1 MCGIVGYIGTRD
13 ATPLLI
19 DGLKRMEY
27 RGYDSCGI
35 ALIHDGEPR
44 LVRSVGRVSS
54 LEEKIRTLPL
64 GIASTRYGIGHT
76 RWATHGRPSEE
87 NAHPHRDCSGQLMV
101 VHNGIIENYAELRR
115 RLTAQGHVFR
125 TATDTEVL
133 PHLIEACFRGSLEEA
148 VQKAL
153 REVEGVYG
161 LVAIA
166 CQDPNKIVAAR
177 KGPPLVVGLGQ
188 GENYV
193 ASDASALLRH
203 TRDMLFLEEGEMAV
217 VEAETVKLTDFSGN
231 MIFRDAQRVTWS
243 ADVAEKEGYPHF
255 MLKEIFE
262 QPRAV
267 ADTLR
272 GRITPDGRVTL
283 DDELGP
289 LPFLSSVDKV
299 HVIACGTSWHAGLVG
314 KFLIEGLARIPT
326 EIDYASEF
334 RYRNPPI
341 GPRTLVLAISQ
352 SGETADTLAAIHEAR
367 DKGASVLSI
376 CNVVGS
382 NIARDSDAVLYT
394 HAGPEIGVAST
405 KAFTTQLAALYLLAA
420 HFAARRGRAPEGA
433 IRRVVSLL
441 REIPEQMKRVLD
453 LDADMARLAARIA
466 SHESALFLGRGL
478 GFPIALEGAL
488 KLKEISYIHAEGYA
502 AGEMKHGP
510 IALIDAKMPV
520 VVLVPQDP
528 VYAKTMSNIEEV
540 KARDGIVLAVATEG
554 DTEVGDRA
562 DATVAIPRTDP
573 WTYPLLTV
581 LPLQMLAY
589 HAALLR
595 GCDVDKPRNL
605 AKSVT
610 VE

>member
-1 MCGIVGYIGTRD
+1 MCGIVGYIGGRD
-13 ATPLLI
+13 AKPLLI
-19 DGLKRMEY
+19 EGLKRMEY

-35 ALIHDGEPR
+35 AVVDNGTAR
-44 LVRSVGRVSS
+44 LVRSVGRVAG
-54 LEEKIRTLPL
+54 LEEKVRTMPL
-64 GIASTRYGIGHT
+64 DEAVIRYGIGHT
-76 RWATHGRPSEE
+76 RWATHGKPSEE
-87 NAHPHRDCSGQLMV
+87 NAHPHRDCTGQFMV
-101 VHNGIIENYAELRR
+101 VHNGIIENYLALKRA
-115 RLTAQGHVFR
+115 LTAKGHVFR

-133 PHLIEACFRGSLEEA
+133 PHLIESYFEGNLEEA

-153 REVEGVYG
+153 RDVEGVYG
-161 LVAIA
+161 MVAIS
-166 CQDPNKIVAAR
+166 CRDENKIVAAR
-177 KGPPLVVGLGQ
+177 KGPPLVVGLGT

-193 ASDASALLRH
+193 ASDGTALLPY
-203 TRDMLFLEEGEMAV
+203 TRDMLFLDDQEIAV
-217 VEAETVKLTDFSGN
+217 VGAENVKIIDFSGN
-231 MIFRDAQRVTWS
+231 KIFKDSQLVTWS
-243 ADVAEKEGYPHF
+243 AEVAEKEGYPHF

-272 GRITPDGRVTL
+272 GRVTAEHDVAL
-283 DDELGP
+283 EDELGP
-289 LPFLSSVDKV
+289 LPFVDTIDKV
-299 HVIACGTSWHAGLVG
+299 HVIACGTSWHAGLLG
-314 KFLIEGLARIPT
+314 KFVMEGLARIPT
-326 EIDYASEF
+326 EVDYASEF
-334 RYRNPPI
+334 RYRNAPI
-341 GPRTLVLAISQ
+341 GPRTLVIAISQ
-352 SGETADTLAAIHEAR
+352 SGETADTLAAIHEAKQ
-367 DKGASVLSI
+367 KGAPVLSI

-405 KAFTTQLAALYLLAA
+405 KAFTTQLAALYLLSCHLAK
-420 HFAARRGRAPEGA
+420 RRKTAPAEA
-433 IRRVVSLL
+433 IRRVVELL
-441 REIPEQMKRVLD
+441 SHIPDQMKRVLD
-453 LDADMARLAARIA
+453 RNSELALLATHIA
-466 SHESALFLGRGL
+466 SARSALFLGRGL

-510 IALIDAKMPV
+510 IALIDAQVPV

-528 VYAKTMSNIEEV
+528 VYAKTMSNLEEV
-540 KARDGIVLAVATEG
+540 KAREGVVLAIATEG
-554 DTEVGDRA
+554 DTEVPQKA
-562 DATVAIPRTDP
+562 DFTVTVPRTDP

-589 HAALLR
+589 HTALLR

>member
-35 ALIHDGEPR
+35 ALIDNGEPS
-44 LVRSVGRVSS
+44 LVRAVGRVSS
-54 LEEKIRTLPL
+54 LEGKIRALPL
-64 GIASTRYGIGHT
+64 GVSSIRYGIGHT

-87 NAHPHRDCSGQLMV
+87 NAHPHRDCSGKLMV
-101 VHNGIIENYAELRR
+101 VHNGIIENHAALRR
-115 RLTAQGHVFR
+115 RLIAEGHVFR

-133 PHLIEACFRGSLEEA
+133 PHLIESRFDGSLEAA
-148 VQKAL
+148 VQAAL
-153 REVEGVYG
+153 RDVEGVYG

-177 KGPPLVVGLGQ
+177 KGPPLVVGLGR

-203 TRDMLFLEEGEMAV
+203 TRDMLFLDEGEMAV

-272 GRITPDGRVTL
+272 GRVTADGRVTL
-283 DDELGP
+283 EDELGL
-289 LPFLSSVDKV
+289 LPFLASVERV
-299 HVIACGTSWHAGLVG
+299 HVVACGTSWHAGLIG
-314 KFLIEGLARIPT
+314 KFLLEGLARIPT
-326 EIDYASEF
+326 EVDYASEF

-341 GPRTLVLAISQ
+341 GPRTLVVAISQ
-352 SGETADTLAAIHEAR
+352 SGETADTLAALHEAR
-367 DKGASVLSI
+367 ARGASVLSI

-382 NIARDSDAVLYT
+382 NIVRDSDAVLYT

-420 HFAARRGRAPEGA
+420 QFAARRGTAPEDA

-441 REIPEQMKRVLD
+441 GGIPDQMKRVLD
-453 LDADMARLAARIA
+453 GNAELAQLAGHIAAR
-466 SHESALFLGRGL
+466 ESALFLGRGL

-488 KLKEISYIHAEGYA
+488 KLKEISYVHAEGYA

-510 IALIDAKMPV
+510 IALIDPQIPV

-540 KARDGIVLAVATEG
+540 KAREGIVVAVATEG
-554 DTEVGDRA
+554 DTEVAGKA
-562 DATVAIPRTDP
+562 DFTVTVPRTDP

-589 HAALLR
+589 HAALRR

>member
-13 ATPLLI
+13 AKPLLI

-35 ALIHDGEPR
+35 ALIDNGEPS

-54 LEEKIRTLPL
+54 LEEKISNLPL
-64 GIASTRYGIGHT
+64 GVSSIRYGIGHT

-87 NAHPHRDCSGQLMV
+87 NAHPHRDCSGKFMV

-133 PHLIEACFRGSLEEA
+133 PHLIEAHFAGSLEEA
-148 VQKAL
+148 VQAAL

-161 LVAIA
+161 MVAIA

-203 TRDMLFLEEGEMAV
+203 TRDMLFLDDREMAV
-217 VEAETVKLTDFSGN
+217 VEAETVKLVDFSGN
-231 MIFRDAQRVTWS
+231 MIFRDAQHINWS
-243 ADVAEKEGYPHF
+243 AEVAEKEGYPHF

-272 GRITPDGRVTL
+272 GRITPAGIITL

-299 HVIACGTSWHAGLVG
+299 HVIACGTSWHAGLIG
-314 KFLIEGLARIPT
+314 KFLIEGLARIPA
-326 EIDYASEF
+326 EVDYASEF
-334 RYRNPPI
+334 RYRNPPL
-341 GPRTLVLAISQ
+341 GPRTLVVAISQ
-352 SGETADTLAAIHEAR
+352 SGETADTLAALHEAR
-367 DKGASVLSI
+367 EKGASVLSI

-405 KAFTTQLAALYLLAA
+405 KAFTTQLTALYLLAA
-420 HFAARRGRAPEGA
+420 HVAQRRGTAPPGA
-433 IRRVVSLL
+433 VARLATLL
-441 REIPEQMKRVLD
+441 GRIPDQMKRVLD
-453 LDADMARLAARIA
+453 GNAEMALLAERIA
-466 SHESALFLGRGL
+466 SRESALFLGRGL

-488 KLKEISYIHAEGYA
+488 KLKEISYVHAEGYA

-510 IALIDAKMPV
+510 IALIDAQMPV
-520 VVLVPQDP
+520 VVLAPQDP

-540 KARDGIVLAVATEG
+540 KAREGMVIAVATEQ
-554 DTEVGDRA
+554 DTEVGAKA
-562 DATVAIPRTDP
+562 DVTVFVPRTDP

>member
-35 ALIHDGEPR
+35 ALIDNGEPS
-44 LVRSVGRVSS
+44 LVRAVGRVSS
-54 LEEKIRTLPL
+54 LEEKIRTLPVGVSSL
-64 GIASTRYGIGHT
+64 RYGIGHT

-87 NAHPHRDCSGQLMV
+87 NAHPHRDCTGRLMV
-101 VHNGIIENYAELRR
+101 VHNGIIENHADLRR
-115 RLTAQGHVFR
+115 RLTAEGHVFR

-133 PHLIEACFRGSLEEA
+133 PHLIESCFRGSLEAA
-148 VQKAL
+148 VQEAL

-177 KGPPLVVGLGQ
+177 KGPPLVVGLGR

-203 TRDMLFLEEGEMAV
+203 TRDMLFLDEGEMAV
-217 VEAETVKLTDFSGN
+217 VEAETVKLTDFRGN
-231 MIFRDAQRVTWS
+231 MIFRDSQRVTWS

-272 GRITPDGRVTL
+272 GRVTADGRVAL
-283 DDELGP
+283 EDELGA
-289 LPFLSSVDKV
+289 LPFLASAERV
-299 HVIACGTSWHAGLVG
+299 HVIACGTSWHAGLIG
-314 KFLIEGLARIPT
+314 KFLLEGLARIPT
-326 EIDYASEF
+326 EVDYASEF

-341 GPRTLVLAISQ
+341 GPRTLVVAISQ
-352 SGETADTLAAIHEAR
+352 SGETADTLAALREAR
-367 DKGASVLSI
+367 AKGASVLSI

-420 HFAARRGRAPEGA
+420 QFAARRGTAPESA

-441 REIPEQMKRVLD
+441 AGIPDQMTRVLD
-453 LDADMARLAARIA
+453 RNAELARIA
-466 SHESALFLGRGL
+466 ERIASRESALFLGRGL

-488 KLKEISYIHAEGYA
+488 KLKEISYVHAEGYA

-510 IALIDAKMPV
+510 IALIDSQMPV

-540 KARDGIVLAVATEG
+540 KAREGMVIAVATEG
-554 DTEVGDRA
+554 DAEVAGKA
-562 DATVAIPRTDP
+562 DVTVALPRTDP